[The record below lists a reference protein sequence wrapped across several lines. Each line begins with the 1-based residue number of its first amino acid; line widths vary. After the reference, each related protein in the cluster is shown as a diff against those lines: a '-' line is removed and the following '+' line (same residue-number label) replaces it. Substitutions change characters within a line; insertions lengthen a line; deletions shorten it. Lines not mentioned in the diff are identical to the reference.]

1 MKVLLVNDVKKLGW
15 LGDVVEV
22 NDGYAR
28 NYLIPQGLAV
38 APTDGNLKSI
48 VKKKAAH
55 AERRSVER
63 KRLEVVAKAVEGAEV
78 VISSKAN
85 ELGHLFGSVTEA
97 DIAGNLRSQG
107 FEVADDFVDMG
118 AHIKQVGTSDV
129 KLLFDKD
136 LSATVKVVVVAEKP
150 VEEQTS
156 GETATTADS
165 TGSPQEESESGP
177 ADQNS

>member
-1 MKVLLVNDVKKLGW
+1 MKVLLINDVKKLGW

-22 NDGYAR
+22 SDGYAR
-28 NYLIPQGLAV
+28 NYLLPQGLAV
-38 APTDGNLKSI
+38 MPTDGNLKSI
-48 VKKKAAH
+48 VKKKALH

-107 FEVADDFVDMG
+107 FEVADDFVDLG
-118 AHIKQVGTSDV
+118 VHIKQVGTSEV
-129 KLLFDKD
+129 KLVFDKD
-136 LSATVKVVVVAEKP
+136 LSATIKVVVVAEKP
-150 VEEQTS
+150 VEEQAS
-156 GETATTADS
+156 GETAAT
-165 TGSPQEESESGP
+165 EESGSGP
-177 ADQNS
+177 ANQSS